1 MLCTAWKASQY
12 LNNLISA
19 SQIDLVPSP
28 QLDTIYKVSKPA
40 IAAPTSR
47 DEGAELLL
55 TLDKVPRIVHT
66 FALTDD
72 EGQELRRAI
81 TQADARLAQ
90 ALKMDAERVEKTQ

>member
-1 MLCTAWKASQY
+1 MVSAAWKASQY

-40 IAAPTSR
+40 IAAPTAR

-66 FALTDD
+66 FELTAD
-72 EGQELRRAI
+72 EGHELRRAI
-81 TQADARLAQ
+81 GQADARLAQ
-90 ALKMDAERVEKTQ
+90 ALKTDAELAEKNK